1 MANTL
6 DNVRLFVIDSLKKYH
21 ATLTK
26 AIDDA
31 NTVTLADY
39 VAKREGYDLSQNDF
53 TDALKTKLEGVD
65 TGAQVNVIESV
76 KVNGTALSV
85 TNKAVDVTVPT
96 KLTDLT
102 NDGNFV
108 TDANYVHTDNNY
120 TTAEKNKLA
129 GIAEG
134 AEVNVNAD
142 WNATSGDAQILNKPS
157 LTGYFDYANYANK
170 QIVFKNG
177 GASGTTLFTIDCADF
192 IKDGMIDNV
201 SIEQYSAAEQAANG
215 TSYLFIDFNTDSGK
229 TDIKIPLKGIFDPNN
244 YYDKDATDG
253 LLDTKVDKVNGK
265 QLSTEDYT
273 TTEKTKLAGIA
284 EGAQVNVIES
294 VSVDGTALP
303 VTAKGVNVDLSGK
316 VDKVDGKGLS
326 TNDYTTT
333 EKTKLAGIAEGA
345 QVNVIETINWNG
357 SAVTPTSKAVS
368 LAETQL
374 RKETATGSGNVVTDI
389 SVSNHQI
396 TLTKGVT
403 ALTAADVTGKEDNSN
418 KKTTIPS
425 NISDSYYPSTSA
437 VASYVG
443 SLEELSTSEL
453 NQIFGISGS

>member
-39 VAKREGYDLSQNDF
+39 VAKRDGYDLSQNDF

-120 TTAEKNKLA
+120 TTAEKTKLS

-157 LTGYFDYANYANK
+157 LTGYFDYANYANN

-192 IKDGMIDNV
+192 IKDGMVHDVRIATPTEGTHAGE
-201 SIEQYSAAEQAANG
+201 SCLIIEFNEDAG
-215 TSYLFIDFNTDSGK
+215 NTD
-229 TDIKIPLKGIFDPNN
+229 IEIPLTGIFNPNN
-244 YYDKDATDG
+244 YYNKTATDD
-253 LLDTKVDKVNGK
+253 LLDTKVDKVSGK

-273 TTEKTKLAGIA
+273 TAEKTKLAGIA
-284 EGAQVNVIES
+284 TGAQVNVIES
-294 VSVDGTALP
+294 VSVDGTAL
-303 VTAKGVNVDLSGK
+303 TITNKGVNVDLSGK

-368 LAETQL
+368 LAETPL
-374 RKETATGSGNVVTDI
+374 TKGTATGSGNVVTDI
-389 SVSNHQI
+389 SVNNHQI

-443 SLEELSTSEL
+443 SLEELSTTEL